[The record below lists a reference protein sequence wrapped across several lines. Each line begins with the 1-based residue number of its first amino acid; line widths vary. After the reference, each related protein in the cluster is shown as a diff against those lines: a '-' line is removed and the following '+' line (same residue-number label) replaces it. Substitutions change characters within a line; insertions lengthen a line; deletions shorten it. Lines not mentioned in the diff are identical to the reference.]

1 MIHDLLI
8 VGGGINGCAIARDA
22 AGRGLSVLLIEQ
34 GDLAQGTSSASTKLI
49 HGGLRYLELYE
60 FRLVH
65 EALAE
70 RELLLAAAPHIIW
83 PLTFVLPHEP
93 GMRPAWLVRL
103 GLFLYDHLARRKRL
117 DGSHMVALAGNALG
131 APLRASYKTG
141 FTYADCWVDD
151 SRLVVLNARDAHE
164 RGATIR
170 VGAKLASAARK
181 GDRWIA
187 RIESE
192 SGASE
197 VEARVLV
204 NAAGPWVSR
213 VIDDALHLRSRKNT
227 RLVKGSHLVTRKLFD
242 GDHAYILQNPDK
254 RIVFAIPY
262 EADFT
267 LVGTT
272 DVPYDDAPGKV
283 EISDAETDYLLA
295 SINRCFAHEVG
306 RDDIV
311 WSYAGLRP
319 LYDDGSLDASVVTRD
334 YAFDLDTN
342 GDRASAL
349 SIFGGKITTAR
360 RLAEHALD
368 ELSAFLP
375 EHGGAWTKTAP
386 LPGGDMREA
395 DFEAFLAG
403 LMQTKPFLA
412 PALARRLARA
422 YGTRVWRILKD
433 ARSMSDLGAD
443 HGCGLTDAEI
453 AYLVEEEWARSLDD
467 ILWRRSKLGL
477 HLTKEQQDALVA
489 AFAAIRT
496 ASLKRLSF

>member
-1 MIHDLLI
+1 
-8 VGGGINGCAIARDA
+8 
-22 AGRGLSVLLIEQ
+22 
-34 GDLAQGTSSASTKLI
+34 
-49 HGGLRYLELYE
+49 
-60 FRLVH
+60 
-65 EALAE
+65 
-70 RELLLAAAPHIIW
+70 
-83 PLTFVLPHEP
+83 
-93 GMRPAWLVRL
+93 
-103 GLFLYDHLARRKRL
+103 
-117 DGSHMVALAGNALG
+117 MVALVGNALG
-131 APLRASYKTG
+131 APLRESYKTG

-151 SRLVVLNARDAHE
+151 SRLVVLNALDARE
-164 RGATIR
+164 RGAAIH

-187 RIESE
+187 RIDGEH
-192 SGASE
+192 GASE

-213 VIDDALHLRSRKNT
+213 VIDDALHLRSRKHA

-295 SINRCFAHEVG
+295 SINRCLRREVG

-334 YAFDLDTN
+334 YAFDLDATEDRRRRCRFSAARSPRRAVSPNMRSTN
-342 GDRASAL
+342 C
-349 SIFGGKITTAR
+349 R
-360 RLAEHALD
+360 RFSPNMA
-368 ELSAFLP
+368 
-375 EHGGAWTKTAP
+375 AP
-386 LPGGDMREA
+386 GPRPPRCPAATCATRISRRFSPSLMR
-395 DFEAFLAG
+395 
-403 LMQTKPFLA
+403 TNPFLA

-433 ARSMSDLGAD
+433 ARGMSDLGAD

-453 AYLVEEEWARSLDD
+453 AYLVEQEWARSLDD
-467 ILWRRSKLGL
+467 ILG
-477 HLTKEQQDALVA
+477 A
-489 AFAAIRT
+489 APSSGCI
-496 ASLKRLSF
+496 